1 MQNWKEMDGR
11 FSLSSPFHKTVQNVA
26 DRIYL
31 EASIA
36 GRVDILMRAQH
47 TT

>member
-1 MQNWKEMDGR
+1 MQNWKERDGR
-11 FSLSSPFHKTVQNVA
+11 FSLSRPFHKTIQNVA

-36 GRVDILMRAQH
+36 GRVDK
-47 TT
+47 